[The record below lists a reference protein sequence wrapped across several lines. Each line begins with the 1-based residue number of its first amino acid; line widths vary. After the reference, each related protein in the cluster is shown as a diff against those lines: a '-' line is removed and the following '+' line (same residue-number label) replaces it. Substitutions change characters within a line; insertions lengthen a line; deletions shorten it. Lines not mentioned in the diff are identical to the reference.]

1 MPSSYTTNTGL
12 EKPGDG
18 EQAGSWG
25 GTVNDNMDILDRAL
39 NGVGSIA
46 LSGTTHTLTTSD
58 GVLSDGQYRVLVLG
72 GTPSG
77 TNTITLSPNDA
88 QHVYFVRNNSG
99 QSAVFTQGSGGD
111 VTIANGKSAIIY
123 ADGGGA
129 GAAVVDI
136 TSTFNFQT
144 SSAALTAIA
153 ALATT
158 DNNFIV
164 GNGSTWVA
172 ESGATAR
179 TSLGLGSIATQA
191 ANNVSIS
198 GGSITGITDLAV
210 ADGGTGASD
219 AATARTNLGLAIGT
233 NVQAYDPALQSI
245 SGLTTSADQMIYTTG
260 SDTYATTGITSAG
273 RALLDDADASAQRT
287 TLGLGT
293 MAVVNSPV
301 PVANGGTGQST
312 QPTNGQLLIGTNS
325 GTFNLSGLSAGSGIS
340 ITNGTGSITIA
351 STAAGSVTSVSGTG
365 TVNGLTLTGTV
376 TSSGSLTLGGTLAI
390 NNADWS
396 GTDLSVANGGTGAS
410 SFTANNVLLGNGTS
424 AFQVVAPGSS
434 GNVLT
439 SNGTT
444 WVSQANPASL
454 TGITEGSSP
463 FETSLGSGAGA
474 VNTGTGNT
482 FIGYDAGNDNT
493 SGVRNTA
500 IGYQALDANVTNNDN
515 TAVGNGALGSSTA
528 NANVA
533 VGSGSLATCT
543 TGADNC
549 GVGYQSLYSVL
560 TGYSNTAIGS
570 TSGYNITD
578 GYQNSIVGRTAGYN
592 LTTGNNNSAV
602 GFRALYSAQST
613 SGSVAIGY
621 DALFSATGS
630 SNTSVGYQAGN
641 SITSGTG
648 NTLLGYDVDTGSATA
663 QDRIVIGR
671 EVSGSA
677 DDRITIGITTNKAEL
692 DLDGSDTSWAASSD
706 SRLKTNVAPYSAGLS
721 FINDLSVVSFNWKK
735 KRDVPEDLVGYH
747 ADSDDP
753 VHGKP
758 GKTYHGFIAQDVKK
772 ALDDHPEVA
781 DGQHFWKLREDGVQ
795 TTAPSDLV
803 PILVRAIQELSSQV
817 ALLRSELD
825 AIKSA

>member
-88 QHVYFVRNNSG
+88 QHLYFVRNNSG
-99 QSAVFTQGSGGD
+99 QSAVFTQGSGGN

-144 SSAALTAIA
+144 ASTALTAIA

-179 TSLGLGSIATQA
+179 TSLGVAIGTNVQAWDANLDQIAALAVTDGNFIVGDGTAWVAESGSTARTSLGLGSIATQA
-191 ANNVSIS
+191 ANNVTIS

-210 ADGGTGASD
+210 AD
-219 AATARTNLGLAIGT
+219 
-233 NVQAYDPALQSI
+233 
-245 SGLTTSADQMIYTTG
+245 
-260 SDTYATTGITSAG
+260 
-273 RALLDDADASAQRT
+273 
-287 TLGLGT
+287 
-293 MAVVNSPV
+293 
-301 PVANGGTGQST
+301 
-312 QPTNGQLLIGTNS
+312 
-325 GTFNLSGLSAGSGIS
+325 
-340 ITNGTGSITIA
+340 
-351 STAAGSVTSVSGTG
+351 
-365 TVNGLTLTGTV
+365 
-376 TSSGSLTLGGTLAI
+376 
-390 NNADWS
+390 
-396 GTDLSVANGGTGAS
+396 GGTGAS

-424 AFQVVAPGSS
+424 AFQVVAPGTT

-444 WVSQANPASL
+444 WVSQAVTASL
-454 TGITEGSSP
+454 TGVTQSVYPNLVAFGV
-463 FETSLGSGAGA
+463 GAGV
-474 VNTGTGNT
+474 VNNNGTGNT
-482 FIGYDAGNDNT
+482 FIGYDSGNDNT
-493 SGVRNTA
+493 DGSRNTSVGHLSFDTNTTGSDNTA
-500 IGYQALDANVTNNDN
+500 IGYASLSTS
-515 TAVGNGALGSSTA
+515 TSNG
-528 NANVA
+528 
-533 VGSGSLATCT
+533 
-543 TGADNC
+543 
-549 GVGYQSLYSVL
+549 
-560 TGYSNTAIGS
+560 NTAIGS
-570 TSGYNITD
+570 YALFDCTIGSDNCALGH
-578 GYQNSIVGRTAGYN
+578 NSLTN
-592 LTTGNNNSAV
+592 LTTGLQNVSIGTDSGVATTSGSYNVFIGDGVAENLNGSYNCVIGHRALNSAV
-602 GFRALYSAQST
+602 SNTGT
-613 SGSVAIGY
+613 VAIGS
-621 DALFSATGS
+621 DALFSTTGQK
-630 SNTSVGYQAGN
+630 NIGIGYQAGN

-753 VHGKP
+753 IHGRP
-758 GKTYHGFIAQDVKK
+758 GKTYHGFIAQDVRK

-825 AIKSA
+825 AIKGA